1 MSLVITM
8 SVSDKNIMAAA
19 RVPAWLSLRT
29 ARLCVLP
36 LLMLNLSLPSSAGV
50 IRIQD
55 LTPGLP
61 CATEP
66 DGTPGNEFG
75 SPGGCWTL
83 YNSNS
88 EGTGG
93 GAATGASISG
103 AAGVTG
109 SDANSFDGSGA
120 IVGPMVDISG
130 TPISTL
136 TQFTTVIS
144 ESTPGMTSDGLTW
157 SGDLTFNWFFTTQD
171 AGSFYDPAGY
181 VLCPAS
187 PTGFP
192 SNICGFVQLTSD
204 LDAFSPPDPS
214 NPPSPPFPESGQV
227 TLTLTPGDVFGLYVQ
242 TADNVGGAGTIVF
255 ADPAGPTPEP
265 ASLLLIGSGLIAIG
279 GVRRKARKRP

>member
-1 MSLVITM
+1 MA
-8 SVSDKNIMAAA
+8 VSANNFMTAA
-19 RVPAWLSLRT
+19 RI
-29 ARLCVLP
+29 CVLP

-55 LTPGLP
+55 FTPGLACEAGHTP
-61 CATEP
+61 
-66 DGTPGNEFG
+66 GTPGDE
-75 SPGGCWTL
+75 GCWTL
-83 YNSNS
+83 QNSNS
-88 EGTGG
+88 DGTVG
-93 GAATGASISG
+93 GAANGAAVSG
-103 AAGVTG
+103 AVGVTG
-109 SDANSFDGSGA
+109 SDLNSFDGFGA
-120 IVGPMVDISG
+120 IVGPMVDSSG
-130 TPISTL
+130 TPIGTL

-144 ESTPGMTSDGLTW
+144 EST
-157 SGDLTFNWFFTTQD
+157 GDLTFNWFFTTQD

-227 TLTLTPGDVFGLYVQ
+227 TLTLSPGDVFGLYVR
-242 TADNVGGAGTIVF
+242 TDDNVGGAGTIMF
-255 ADPAGPTPEP
+255 ADPAGPAPEP
-265 ASLLLIGSGLIAIG
+265 ASLLLIGGGLIAIG